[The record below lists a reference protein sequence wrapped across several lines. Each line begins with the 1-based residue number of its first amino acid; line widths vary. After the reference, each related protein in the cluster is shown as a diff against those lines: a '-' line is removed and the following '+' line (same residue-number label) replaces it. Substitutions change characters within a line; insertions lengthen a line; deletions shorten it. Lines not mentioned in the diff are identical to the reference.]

1 MERRFFKRLTA
12 FNVFTHFLVIL
23 GAIVMFLPF
32 LCMVLTTLKQP
43 PEIYRLPMRWLPDN
57 IFYFKNYIEVL
68 IKRPFARYLLNS
80 FIVAGGCTGASLFI
94 SSLAGYAFA
103 KFEFPAKE
111 KIFFLILGAYMIPFE
126 VLLIPLYLM
135 FNSLGLVNTYI
146 ALMGPGLIS
155 AFGVFLMRQ
164 FIETIPND
172 YIDAAR
178 LDGLSEFGIYLKVV
192 LPLAKPALAILVII
206 KFLWS
211 WNEFLWPLVVV
222 RDVSMKTITLGL
234 SDFASR
240 WYTEYTTSN
249 TACFISIIPILIIFF
264 IFQKYLIKGMTMTGL
279 KG

>member
-32 LCMVLTTLKQP
+32 LCMVLTTLKEP
-43 PEIYRLPMRWLPDN
+43 LEIYQLPMRWLPDN
-57 IFYFKNYIEVL
+57 IFYFKNYVAVL
-68 IKRPFARYLLNS
+68 VERPFTRYILNS
-80 FIVAGGCTGASLFI
+80 FIVAGGCTGVSLFI
-94 SSLAGYAFA
+94 SSLAGYTFA

-111 KIFFLILGAYMIPFE
+111 KIFFIILGAYMIPFE

-135 FNSLGLVNTYI
+135 FNSLGLINTYI
-146 ALMGPGLIS
+146 GLMGPGLIS

-178 LDGLSEFGIYLKVV
+178 LDGLSEFGIYLKII
-192 LPLAKPALAILVII
+192 LPLAKPALATLGII

-211 WNEFLWPLVVV
+211 WTEFLWPLVVV

-249 TACFISIIPILIIFF
+249 TACFISIIPMLIVFI

-279 KG
+279 KR

>member
-1 MERRFFKRLTA
+1 
-12 FNVFTHFLVIL
+12 
-23 GAIVMFLPF
+23 
-32 LCMVLTTLKQP
+32 
-43 PEIYRLPMRWLPDN
+43 
-57 IFYFKNYIEVL
+57 
-68 IKRPFARYLLNS
+68 
-80 FIVAGGCTGASLFI
+80 
-94 SSLAGYAFA
+94 
-103 KFEFPAKE
+103 
-111 KIFFLILGAYMIPFE
+111 MIPFE

-249 TACFISIIPILIIFF
+249 TACFISIIPILIVFF